1 MAERRQVSIFI
12 NGQQVE
18 ATVKNIRA
26 NFKQASNELARM
38 VVGSEEY
45 VKKLG
50 EVQRLNRLLDE
61 HRQKLKGVED
71 GLSLTRR
78 GMDGLVGAAAG
89 AFAADAVLTLG
100 KELFRTGAQMEA
112 LNKKAR
118 IVFGETLPKVTSE
131 AEKNAASMGLTTS
144 QYISAAAA
152 IQDILVPMGFQREQA
167 AEITTQ
173 LVNLSGALSEW
184 TGGQRSAQEVADI
197 LTSALTGEREQ
208 LKSLGIVISQ
218 ADVDARLASQGLGKL
233 EGALR
238 QQAEAAATLNL
249 ILEKS
254 QDAQTAYANNAD
266 SMTRKSAEL
275 SVKFQEI
282 KERISNAL
290 IPVFNGLIDVTNK
303 YFDAANLLT
312 ELPSGFDAITGG
324 LIPRLFATKKE
335 LDGINDELVKFA
347 KYNALVGDFLPTD
360 QKQPN
365 RFQFGKISDEE
376 RAKILAE
383 NAKFLEERQKQED
396 AAAKKRAEAAKQRA
410 EQLQNELQQLIQTKE
425 QYRLDLQDNL
435 EKDELGRTL
444 LAIDRRYEEQFK
456 KARELE
462 AAGVKEATAQRIAL
476 ELLKQQEVTTAVK
489 EAVAKSEREIA
500 EKRAEEIEKSY
511 QFLQQRE
518 EERLKA
524 QKDIEAFRNDGLL
537 TDQQNELLQLEQHY
551 ADLLKVADDY
561 GIDITGLQE
570 AYLRQKQEITDKFA
584 KEELDK
590 QKELAE
596 KLAEAQLEV
605 QLATVNA
612 LSEGANALAGF
623 FEQNSAAAKALFL
636 FQKGLAIAEIIINL
650 QKEISALAFNAATLP
665 LGLGAPLL
673 AAQVT
678 AAKIRA
684 GTGIATVLAT
694 TIQEATQKAEGGYLD
709 VTGAQDKRRY
719 RARSIDTPTTGLL
732 PSYPVLFNSQATG
745 GPVLASERGA
755 EYFVSAEA
763 LRQPYIASLVSLID
777 QATNG
782 TQVPQFAAGGSTSTA
797 SAPASAPNSSLEAAM
812 LAVLSKLSAQLDN
825 GIIAVIQDR
834 GVVDLFKR
842 FDKINKASDNLYQ

>member
-184 TGGQRSAQEVADI
+184 TGGQKSAQEVADI

-335 LDGINDELVKFA
+335 LEGINDELVKFA

-551 ADLLKVADDY
+551 ADLLKIADDY

-694 TIQEATQKAEGGYLD
+694 TIQEVAQKY
-709 VTGAQDKRRY
+709 
-719 RARSIDTPTTGLL
+719 
-732 PSYPVLFNSQATG
+732 
-745 GPVLASERGA
+745 
-755 EYFVSAEA
+755 
-763 LRQPYIASLVSLID
+763 
-777 QATNG
+777 
-782 TQVPQFAAGGSTSTA
+782 AGIS
-797 SAPASAPNSSLEAAM
+797 
-812 LAVLSKLSAQLDN
+812 
-825 GIIAVIQDR
+825 
-834 GVVDLFKR
+834 
-842 FDKINKASDNLYQ
+842 

>member
-1 MAERRQVSIFI
+1 MSERRQVSIFI
-12 NGQQVE
+12 NGQQVD

-50 EVQRLNRLLDE
+50 EVKRLNTLLDE
-61 HRQKLKGVED
+61 HRQKLKGVDD
-71 GLSLTRR
+71 GLSLTRK

-112 LNKKAR
+112 LNKKAQV
-118 IVFGETLPKVTSE
+118 VFGDTLPKITDE
-131 AEKNAASMGLTTS
+131 AKKNAAAMGLTTS
-144 QYISAAAA
+144 EYIGAAAA

-173 LVNLSGALSEW
+173 LVNLSGVLSEW
-184 TGGQRSAQEVADI
+184 SGGQRSAQEVTEI

-208 LKSLGIVISQ
+208 LKGLGIVISQ
-218 ADVDARLASQGLGKL
+218 ADVDARLAAQGMGKL
-233 EGALR
+233 EGSLR

-254 QDAQTAYANNAD
+254 QDAQKAYAENAD

-275 SVKFQEI
+275 SVKFEEI
-282 KERISNAL
+282 KERVANAL

-312 ELPSGFDAITGG
+312 ELPEGFDAITGG
-324 LIPRLFATKKE
+324 LLPRLFATKEE
-335 LDGINDELVKFA
+335 LQGINAELVKFA
-347 KYNALVGDFLPTD
+347 KFNALANDFLSNEKP
-360 QKQPN
+360 QPN
-365 RFQFGKISDEE
+365 RFQFGQISDEQ
-376 RAKILAE
+376 RANILKA
-383 NAKFLEERQKQED
+383 NAKFLEEQQKQEE

-425 QYRLDLQDNL
+425 QFRLDLQENI

-462 AAGVKEATAQRIAL
+462 AAGVQEATAQRIAL
-476 ELLKQQEVTTAVK
+476 ELLKQQEITAAVK
-489 EAVAKSEREIA
+489 EAVVKSEKEIA
-500 EKRAEEIEKSY
+500 EKRAEEIEKSA

-518 EERLKA
+518 EERAKA
-524 QKDIEAFRNDGLL
+524 QKELDTFRNEGLL
-537 TDQQNELLQLEQHY
+537 TDQQNEILQLEQHY
-551 ADLLKVADDY
+551 MELLSVADDY
-561 GIDITGLQE
+561 GIDVTGLQE
-570 AYLRQKQEITDKFA
+570 AYLKKKQEITDRYA
-584 KEELDK
+584 KEEVEK

-605 QLATVNA
+605 QLATVSA
-612 LSEGANALAGF
+612 LSEGAQALAGF
-623 FEQNSAAAKALFL
+623 FDENSGAAKALFL
-636 FQKGLAIAEIIINL
+636 FQKGLAVAELIINL
-650 QKEISALAFNAATLP
+650 QKEISGYAAANSL
-665 LGLGAPLL
+665 LGPAGIPIT

-678 AAKIRA
+678 AAKIRTGA
-684 GTGIATVLAT
+684 GIATILAT
-694 TIQEATQKAEGGYLD
+694 TIQEVAQKAEGGYLD
-709 VTGAQDKRRY
+709 VTGAQDNRRY
-719 RARSIDTPTTGLL
+719 RARAIDRPSTGLL
-732 PSYPVLFNSQATG
+732 PSYPVLFNSSATG
-745 GPVLASERGA
+745 QPVLASERGA

-763 LRQPYIASLVSLID
+763 LRQPYIASLVDLID
-777 QATNG
+777 QATSS
-782 TQVPQFAAGGSTSTA
+782 TRVPQFADGGSTATVNAAAPSA
-797 SAPASAPNSSLEAAM
+797 SGLEAAI
-812 LAVLSKLSAQLDN
+812 LAVLSKLSAQLDG
-825 GIIAVIQDR
+825 GITAVIPDR
-834 GVVDLFKR
+834 TIVDVQKR
-842 FDKINKASDNLYQ
+842 FTKINAASDGLYG

>member
-12 NGQQVE
+12 NGQQVD

-61 HRQKLKGVED
+61 HKQKLKGVED

-118 IVFGETLPKVTSE
+118 IVFGEILPKVTSE

-184 TGGQRSAQEVADI
+184 TGGQKSAQEVADI

-303 YFDAANLLT
+303 YFDAAASASSVT
-312 ELPSGFDAITGG
+312 
-324 LIPRLFATKKE
+324 
-335 LDGINDELVKFA
+335 
-347 KYNALVGDFLPTD
+347 ALHYM
-360 QKQPN
+360 N
-365 RFQFGKISDEE
+365 I
-376 RAKILAE
+376 
-383 NAKFLEERQKQED
+383 
-396 AAAKKRAEAAKQRA
+396 
-410 EQLQNELQQLIQTKE
+410 
-425 QYRLDLQDNL
+425 
-435 EKDELGRTL
+435 
-444 LAIDRRYEEQFK
+444 
-456 KARELE
+456 
-462 AAGVKEATAQRIAL
+462 
-476 ELLKQQEVTTAVK
+476 QEVSNHLNRNKTSGAR
-489 EAVAKSEREIA
+489 KSGNSFFKALLFLIKRLEIA
-500 EKRAEEIEKSY
+500 SS
-511 QFLQQRE
+511 
-518 EERLKA
+518 
-524 QKDIEAFRNDGLL
+524 
-537 TDQQNELLQLEQHY
+537 HPC
-551 ADLLKVADDY
+551 
-561 GIDITGLQE
+561 
-570 AYLRQKQEITDKFA
+570 
-584 KEELDK
+584 
-590 QKELAE
+590 
-596 KLAEAQLEV
+596 
-605 QLATVNA
+605 
-612 LSEGANALAGF
+612 
-623 FEQNSAAAKALFL
+623 
-636 FQKGLAIAEIIINL
+636 
-650 QKEISALAFNAATLP
+650 FN
-665 LGLGAPLL
+665 
-673 AAQVT
+673 
-678 AAKIRA
+678 
-684 GTGIATVLAT
+684 
-694 TIQEATQKAEGGYLD
+694 
-709 VTGAQDKRRY
+709 
-719 RARSIDTPTTGLL
+719 
-732 PSYPVLFNSQATG
+732 
-745 GPVLASERGA
+745 
-755 EYFVSAEA
+755 
-763 LRQPYIASLVSLID
+763 
-777 QATNG
+777 
-782 TQVPQFAAGGSTSTA
+782 
-797 SAPASAPNSSLEAAM
+797 
-812 LAVLSKLSAQLDN
+812 
-825 GIIAVIQDR
+825 
-834 GVVDLFKR
+834 
-842 FDKINKASDNLYQ
+842 